1 MTILNFKRLR
11 NISLESYCLLFVSIF
26 TGLAINSSDTTLAPE
41 FIRKIIQILCYLLT
55 LVLFFRTIKKGL
67 KPKYFIYTIVPL
79 MIFWLMGIVNVYS
92 GGPQWATLFLLE
104 IIAFALTQDST
115 KRETFNLY
123 VWYLTLMSL
132 LGLLVVVSFLVFP
145 FLPYTIESFYGENSN
160 DALYFN
166 YTIAYLFIDN
176 MDGMRLCG
184 LFNEPGYFGTMLALA
199 IVAENFNIK
208 KPRVGI
214 MLVAGFFT
222 FSVAFFVTLVAF
234 LIFRNCNRP
243 LYLFVFMIA
252 LYFFYEVLP
261 TLHFEDRMLDI
272 LVQRISFEN
281 GSLAGDNRDYIDTTL
296 LMNDFNNSNDIVF
309 GRGFGA
315 TKGLGVSFKMMIVQ
329 LGYVGVF
336 LTYGLLFFAGWKY
349 SKDNWIAIS
358 FLLCFTINVYQRTNI
373 FCMNYF
379 VVLFGGLLYIK
390 QSVNNKLS
398 KSLNNA

>member
-1 MTILNFKRLR
+1 MILIFKRLR
-11 NISLESYCLLFVSIF
+11 NISLETYCLLFVAIF
-26 TGLAINSSDTTLAPE
+26 SGLAINASDTTLAPDY
-41 FIRKIIQILCYLLT
+41 IRRIIQILCYLLT
-55 LVLFFRTIKKGL
+55 IVLLFRTIKTVP
-67 KPKYFIYTIVPL
+67 KPKYFVQIIVPL
-79 MIFWLMGIVNVYS
+79 VIFWLMGIVNVYS
-92 GGPQWATLFLLE
+92 GSPQWAPLFLLE
-104 IIAFALTQDST
+104 IFAFALTPDNV
-115 KRETFNLY
+115 KKDAFNIY
-123 VWYLTLMSL
+123 VWFLTLMSL
-132 LGLLVVVSFLVFP
+132 FGLLVVISFLVFP
-145 FLPYTIESFYGENSN
+145 FLPYTIEPFYGDNSN

-199 IVAENFNIK
+199 IVSENFNIK
-208 KPRVGI
+208 KPRVVI

-243 LYLFVFMIA
+243 LYLFVFVIA
-252 LYFFYEVLP
+252 LYFFFEVLP

-272 LVQRISFEN
+272 LVQRISIEN
-281 GSLAGDNRDYIDTTL
+281 GSLAGDNRDYIDTTM
-296 LMNDFNNSNDIVF
+296 LMNDFNNSSDIVF

-315 TKGLGVSFKMMIVQ
+315 TKGLGVSFKMIIVQ

-349 SKDNWIAIS
+349 SKNNWIAIS
-358 FLLCFTINVYQRTNI
+358 FLLCFAINVYQRTNI
-373 FCMNYF
+373 FSMNYL
-379 VVLFGGLLYIK
+379 VVLFGGLLYIE

-398 KSLNNA
+398 KSLNDV

>member
-1 MTILNFKRLR
+1 
-11 NISLESYCLLFVSIF
+11 
-26 TGLAINSSDTTLAPE
+26 
-41 FIRKIIQILCYLLT
+41 
-55 LVLFFRTIKKGL
+55 
-67 KPKYFIYTIVPL
+67 
-79 MIFWLMGIVNVYS
+79 
-92 GGPQWATLFLLE
+92 
-104 IIAFALTQDST
+104 
-115 KRETFNLY
+115 
-123 VWYLTLMSL
+123 
-132 LGLLVVVSFLVFP
+132 
-145 FLPYTIESFYGENSN
+145 
-160 DALYFN
+160 
-166 YTIAYLFIDN
+166 
-176 MDGMRLCG
+176 
-184 LFNEPGYFGTMLALA
+184 
-199 IVAENFNIK
+199 
-208 KPRVGI
+208 
-214 MLVAGFFT
+214 
-222 FSVAFFVTLVAF
+222 
-234 LIFRNCNRP
+234 
-243 LYLFVFMIA
+243 
-252 LYFFYEVLP
+252 
-261 TLHFEDRMLDI
+261 MLDI
-272 LVQRISFEN
+272 LVQRMSFEN

>member
-1 MTILNFKRLR
+1 MLEKIRILKSF
-11 NISLESYCLLFVSIF
+11 SPEVFCLLFLAII
-26 TGLAINSSDTTLAPE
+26 TGLAINSSDTTLAPAY
-41 FIRKIIQILCYLLT
+41 IIQIMQVLCYLLT
-55 LVLFFRTIKKGL
+55 FVLFIKIIKR
-67 KPKYFIYTIVPL
+67 KARPKYFFYVIIPLLIY
-79 MIFWLMGIVNVYS
+79 WLMGILNVYS
-92 GGPQWATLFLLE
+92 GKIEWAPLFLLE
-104 IIAFALTQDST
+104 IITFALTPDGT
-115 KRETFNLY
+115 KKETFNLY
-123 VWYLTLMSL
+123 IWYLTLMSL

-145 FLPYTIESFYGENSN
+145 FLPYTIEPFYGDNSN

-199 IVAENFNIK
+199 IVSENFNIK
-208 KPRVGI
+208 KPRVVI

-243 LYLFVFMIA
+243 LYLFVFVIA
-252 LYFFYEVLP
+252 LYFFFEVLP

-272 LVQRISFEN
+272 LVQRISIEN
-281 GSLAGDNRDYIDTTL
+281 GSLAGDNRDYIDTTM

-315 TKGLGVSFKMMIVQ
+315 TKGLGVSFKMIIVQ

-349 SKDNWIAIS
+349 SKNNWIAIS
-358 FLLCFTINVYQRTNI
+358 FLLCFAINVYQRTNI
-373 FCMNYF
+373 FSMNYL
-379 VVLFGGLLYIK
+379 VVLFGGLLYIE

-398 KSLNNA
+398 KSLNDV